1 MADLTV
7 IFFSCRRLQILRET
21 VWAFININKYPI
33 KEFIIVNDS
42 ADPVIHKQL
51 EDSFENVTFIF
62 NKENVGLM
70 KAIDLAY
77 PHIQTEYFFHA
88 EDDWKLTAPGFIE
101 NSMKIMQERSEI
113 EEVWPQL
120 YNIHD
125 AEAEVYQAGGVHY
138 RLVTQ
143 FHLQGQDGPYG
154 WHGFSTAFSLKRKSD
169 YLKVAPYCSV
179 PWLGSPVGNTI
190 WQREQAIGEEYRKLS
205 YRTAV
210 ICDSKGN
217 VQNYAVNIGYGKSEY
232 VNKTE
237 KDGRN
242 DKY

>member
-1 MADLTV
+1 M
-7 IFFSCRRLQILRET
+7 
-21 VWAFININKYPI
+21 
-33 KEFIIVNDS
+33 
-42 ADPVIHKQL
+42 
-51 EDSFENVTFIF
+51 FIF

-70 KAIDLAY
+70 KSIDLAY
-77 PHIQTEYFFHA
+77 PYIKTNYFYHA
-88 EDDWKLTAPGFIE
+88 EDDWKLTAPNFVE
-101 NSMKIMQERSEI
+101 NSMKLMQARPEI

-125 AEAEVYQAGGVHY
+125 AEPEVYQAGGVYY
-138 RLVTQ
+138 RLVTM

-169 YLKVAPYCSV
+169 YLKVAPYTGV
-179 PWLGSPVGNTI
+179 PWQGTI
-190 WQREQAIGEEYRKLS
+190 WMREQAIGEEYRKLGF
-205 YRTAV
+205 RTAV
-210 ICDSKGN
+210 ITDSKGN

-232 VNKTE
+232 VNKTD